1 MENRKCY
8 YYKRNESV
16 TMRKR
21 RNEDLTY
28 LNGRKRLSA
37 TEFAFM
43 QLIWDHPEGISSE
56 EIYSDK
62 QFTQAQKTKSVILF
76 NISEKGYVR
85 NIQKGRHHIYFPQ
98 VGKIEYEQALLMQQ
112 IMDSFGSVSF
122 AKLVAAFCGRSQ
134 LTEKETERVEG
145 LLEDIK
151 SGGIEE

>member
-1 MENRKCY
+1 MFAP
-8 YYKRNESV
+8 
-16 TMRKR
+16 
-21 RNEDLTY
+21 
-28 LNGRKRLSA
+28 LSFHFN
-37 TEFAFM
+37 TF
-43 QLIWDHPEGISSE
+43 
-56 EIYSDK
+56 YSFCVCFFGGGSK

-112 IMDSFGSVSF
+112 ITDSFGSVSF